1 MFGRSCALVS
11 CIRLALAGFSL
22 FSCQLLLFACVA
34 AWVQVLYSASRD
46 SAARVIFRVI
56 TRDSARAGGVVVR
69 ASIRD

>member
-1 MFGRSCALVS
+1 MADPVLFVS

-46 SAARVIFRVI
+46 SAARFI
-56 TRDSARAGGVVVR
+56 TRDSARARGVVVR

>member
-1 MFGRSCALVS
+1 MFFVS

-46 SAARVIFRVI
+46 SVARVIFRVI
-56 TRDSARAGGVVVR
+56 TRARSVVVM